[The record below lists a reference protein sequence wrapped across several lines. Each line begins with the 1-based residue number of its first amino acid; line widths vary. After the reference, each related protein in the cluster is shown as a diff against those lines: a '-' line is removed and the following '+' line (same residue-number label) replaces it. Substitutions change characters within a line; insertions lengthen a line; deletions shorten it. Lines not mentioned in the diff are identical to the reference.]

1 MTMAETSKLTAKDGT
16 EVPGSLSEAPGGK
29 ASGAVILVHEW
40 WGLNGHIRG
49 VADRLA
55 QEGFTV
61 FAVDLFQGKV
71 ARDPATAQQYMNAL
85 DWKQA
90 EADLRR
96 AAEALRQRQPGTK
109 VGITGFCLG
118 GGLALFAAAKDPS
131 LAACVP
137 FYGIPGDD
145 KADVTKIR
153 APVLGHFANQDD
165 FCSPDRVNALEAKL
179 KGAKVP
185 VEIHRYD
192 AQHAFFNDT
201 RPEVY
206 SPQNAGTAW
215 RRTVDFLHA
224 KLG

>member
-1 MTMAETSKLTAKDGT
+1 MAETSKLTAKDGT
-16 EVPGSLSEAPGGK
+16 EVPGYLREAAGGK
-29 ASGAVILVHEW
+29 APGAVILVHEW

-71 ARDPATAQQYMNAL
+71 AKDPATAQQYMNAL

-90 EADLRR
+90 EADLLR

-118 GGLALFAAAKDPS
+118 GGLALFGAAKDPG

-179 KGAKVP
+179 KGAHVP
-185 VEIHRYD
+185 AEIHRYD

-206 SPQNAGTAW
+206 SPQNAETAW

>member
-1 MTMAETSKLTAKDGT
+1 MAESTKWTAKDGT
-16 EVPGSLSEAPGGK
+16 ELPGYLSEAPGGN
-29 ASGAVILVHEW
+29 APGAVLLVHEW

-55 QEGFTV
+55 KEGFTV

-71 ARDPATAQQYMNAL
+71 AKDPSTAQQYMGAL
-85 DWKQA
+85 NWKQV
-90 EADLRR
+90 EVDLHR
-96 AAEALRQRQPGTK
+96 AADALRQRRPGTK

-118 GGLALFAAAKDPS
+118 GGIALFAAAKDPEI
-131 LAACVP
+131 AACVP

-153 APVLGHFANQDD
+153 AAVLGHYANQDD
-165 FCSPDRVNALEAKL
+165 FCAPDRVNALEKKL
-179 KGAKVP
+179 QGANVP
-185 VEIHRYD
+185 VEIHRYA

-206 SPQNAGTAW
+206 SPQNAETAW